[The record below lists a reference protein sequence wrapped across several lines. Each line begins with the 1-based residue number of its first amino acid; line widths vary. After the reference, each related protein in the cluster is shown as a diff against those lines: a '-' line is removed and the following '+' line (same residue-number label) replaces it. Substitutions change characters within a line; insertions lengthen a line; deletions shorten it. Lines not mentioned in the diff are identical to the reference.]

1 MEMQDRRVSEG
12 EVVSDDEDRYVFDE
26 GGEDDGEFKRGEE
39 ELDKDKP

>member
-1 MEMQDRRVSEG
+1 MESQVPPLSEG